1 MAAATQNPTPQSTH
15 VMARIELVSDSA
27 PASGLRWGGLS
38 SPRAPPS
45 TATLMPAPA
54 PNTKQT
60 QDNTVKEVNASMSTL
75 KGNIAKELCNV
86 PVSDV
91 TIWKVMDDSTKVAG
105 IGNTQT
111 LVYAAC
117 KAPNSK
123 LEAVRDDC
131 EDFW

>member
-1 MAAATQNPTPQSTH
+1 MRSPQTN
-15 VMARIELVSDSA
+15 L
-27 PASGLRWGGLS
+27 
-38 SPRAPPS
+38 
-45 TATLMPAPA
+45 
-54 PNTKQT
+54 TKQT
-60 QDNTVKEVNASMSTL
+60 TLKDNTVKEVNASLPTL
-75 KGNIAKELCNV
+75 KSNIAKDLCNV
-86 PVSDV
+86 PVADV

-117 KAPNSK
+117 KAPNRK